1 MLYLHCYELVAGKR
15 VKTTS
20 PKSRKDACVTNEDK
34 IEVFLYV
41 FGDDWPCSSSSNGIA
56 APEVLRRS
64 WYELVLMLMKDH
76 NQHVNSENNHHIL
89 NVAIVS
95 P

>member
-1 MLYLHCYELVAGKR
+1 M
-15 VKTTS
+15 KTTS

-56 APEVLRRS
+56 APEVLRS